1 MNENP
6 RCYVFRATVAI
17 LLALFLEP
25 NGNRLRAD
33 PPAAASVAKQP
44 DFKGFDEF
52 LARVLKEWRVPGV
65 AVAVIHDGRVLLS
78 KGYGYRDLE
87 KRLPV
92 TSKTLFPIASI
103 TKPVTA
109 TAAAILVDDGK
120 INWNDRVREHLPKFR
135 LHAEEAA
142 AQLTIRDCL
151 AHRTGIPLAL
161 RRWLGT
167 AEWSEKHMSPEFAY
181 RTLRYLEPT
190 GPARIRYQYSNS
202 GFLITGQIIDKHGGS
217 WEELI
222 QKRLLNP
229 LRMNRTNFSVKKS
242 QADSDHA
249 KPYIL
254 HEGEF
259 ERIDFFPLDVVAPAA
274 GINSSVEEMARFLR
288 LYLGQGE
295 LDGRRIVSKAAMKDL
310 LTPEVVLPESNRYRS
325 VNGFHSMGWQVFL
338 LDGEKWGRHTGSW
351 TGFTAV
357 VGYCPKRKCGYVVLT
372 NLAFR
377 STAELVENNIRDRLR
392 GKKPRELF
400 AILRRIDEENEES
413 TKKFRQKW
421 RPPRIKETTPAHPLS
436 GYAGTYSHPAYG
448 DFVVTLDEG
457 ALRWRHHGYRGQL
470 KHYHYD
476 VFDMESDP
484 QFHRPCDND
493 IRLEL
498 ITFQTDTSG
507 AVTSMTFP
515 RDGMPKDA
523 RFRKRR
529 IRDEAETK

>member
-1 MNENP
+1 M
-6 RCYVFRATVAI
+6 
-17 LLALFLEP
+17 
-25 NGNRLRAD
+25 
-33 PPAAASVAKQP
+33 
-44 DFKGFDEF
+44 
-52 LARVLKEWRVPGV
+52 PGV
-65 AVAVIHDGRVLLS
+65 AVAVIHDDRILLA

-120 INWNDRVREHLPKFR
+120 IHWNDRVREHLPTFR
-135 LHAEEAA
+135 LHNEDAA

-151 AHRTGIPLAL
+151 AHRTGIPLTL

-167 AEWSEKHMSPEFAY
+167 AEWSEQHASPEFAY

-190 GPARIRYQYSNS
+190 GPARIRFQYSNS
-202 GFLITGQIIDKHGGS
+202 GYFITGQVIDKRGGS
-217 WEELI
+217 WEEVI

-229 LRMNRTNFSVKKS
+229 LKMDRTNFSIKRS

-249 KPYIL
+249 KPYEL
-254 HEGEF
+254 VEEEF
-259 ERIDFFPLDVVAPAA
+259 VRRDFYPLDVVAPAA
-274 GINSSVEEMARFLR
+274 GINSSVEEMGQFVR

-295 LDGRRIVSKAAMKDL
+295 LDGRRVVSKAAMNDL
-310 LTPEVVLPESNRYRS
+310 LTPEVVMPEFNRYQS

-357 VGYCPKRKCGYVVLT
+357 VGFCPRRKCGYVVLT

-377 STAELVENNIRDRLR
+377 STAELVESNIRDRLR
-392 GKKPRELF
+392 GKKPREQFDL
-400 AILRRIDEENEES
+400 LRRIDAENEEN

-436 GYAGTYSHPAYG
+436 DYAGTFSHPAYG
-448 DFVVTLDEG
+448 DFVVTLHKG
-457 ALRWRHHGYRGQL
+457 ALRWQHHGYRGHL

-484 QFHRPCDND
+484 GSHRPCDND

-498 ITFQTDTSG
+498 ITFQSDSSG
-507 AVTSMTFP
+507 AVASMIFP

-523 RFRKRR
+523 RFLRRKTPN
-529 IRDEAETK
+529 EAEAQ